1 MGRMYS
7 RSGVADASAK
17 NVIIAGGQS
26 CPAPLRPDSLN
37 LRGAFHRLLQ
47 GSRRHVILDL
57 PLSYIRPGLGRYI
70 G

>member
-1 MGRMYS
+1 MYY

-37 LRGAFHRLLQ
+37 LRGAFHL
-47 GSRRHVILDL
+47 HVILDL
-57 PLSYIRPGLGRYI
+57 PLPYIRPGLGRYI